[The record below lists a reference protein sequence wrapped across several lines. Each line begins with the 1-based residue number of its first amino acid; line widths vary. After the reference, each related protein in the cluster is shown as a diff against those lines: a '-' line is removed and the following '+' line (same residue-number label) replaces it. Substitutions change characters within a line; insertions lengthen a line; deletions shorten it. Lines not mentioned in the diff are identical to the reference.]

1 MTVQYSFADLESLS
15 AVIGKAH
22 GEVDRLK
29 ADIRSS
35 AGTLQADWSGSASE
49 SWVTVQAKWDGA
61 CDALL
66 TALNQLSQTVLH
78 NSSAMA
84 QTEAANQKLFSGM

>member
-1 MTVQYSFADLESLS
+1 MTLQYQFADLEALS
-15 AVIGKAH
+15 SVILKAN

-29 ADIRSS
+29 GDIRSS

-49 SWVTVQAKWDGA
+49 SWGTVQAKWDNA

-66 TALNQLSQTVLH
+66 TALQHLSQTVTA

-84 QTEAANQKLFSGM
+84 ATEASNTKLFQA

>member
-15 AVIGKAH
+15 AGIMKAH

-49 SWVTVQAKWDGA
+49 SWSTVQAKWDNA
-61 CDALL
+61 CDGLV
-66 TALNQLSQTVLH
+66 TALNHLATTVRS
-78 NSSAMA
+78 NSTAMSE
-84 QTEAANQKLFSGM
+84 TETSNANMFGGM